1 MDGESSN
8 GSEEVAED
16 HSSEEAPQEAASPDY
31 LILDSG
37 TCSTCNS
44 LDATSFS
51 VRCFNCKQYFHA
63 LCKDEEKE
71 NSICTKSFLGQYV
84 TRSNQSDRTGNFCFI
99 CDPCKTKLEM
109 QQTCT
114 TNDKVQM
121 LDSKVSRLTQDI
133 GDIKKLLTAR
143 AKTAVP
149 ATTEQENT
157 TSSVVPIVDGNVWSN
172 KEQVNRVKTLLV
184 IDNNADC
191 DLNNPAMMNV
201 CNAQV
206 HSKRLDKNGNTVV
219 VCESPE
225 SRDALKQHLITAGVT
240 ADKITEPKPRYPT
253 ISIVGFSSEME
264 EADFRAK
271 IMFKNPK
278 LAQVC
283 GNNNAVFDIVS
294 IKSVK
299 SNSSV
304 FQAFVRVSDDV
315 RSIIK
320 CYGDKLFLGWDRLS
334 VYDHH
339 YIRRCNKCQGYNH
352 YARQCRNTQCCGLCA
367 SANHQSLNCEHMDK
381 SDSDKA
387 AFYSCINC
395 KTAGKSNHFHPAYST
410 ECIMY
415 RYEQTLLKKSL
426 ASESKNY

>member
-1 MDGESSN
+1 MTST
-8 GSEEVAED
+8 ED
-16 HSSEEAPQEAASPDY
+16 PPGGASPDF
-31 LILDSG
+31 LILNSG

-44 LDATSFS
+44 TDATSFS
-51 VRCFNCKQYFHA
+51 VCCFNCKRYFHA
-63 LCKDEEKE
+63 LCKDDEKE
-71 NSICTKSFLGQYV
+71 ADNSICTKSFLGQYV
-84 TRSNQSDRTGNFCFI
+84 TRSNQPERTGNFCFI
-99 CDPCKTKLEM
+99 CNPCKTKLETE
-109 QQTCT
+109 QTCT

-121 LDSKVSRLTQDI
+121 LDSKVSKLTQDI

-143 AKTAVP
+143 TAGP

-157 TSSVVPIVDGNVWSN
+157 TSSVVPTANGNVWSN
-172 KEQVNRVKTLLV
+172 TEQVNKVKSLLV
-184 IDNNADC
+184 IDKNANC
-191 DLNNPAMMNV
+191 DLNNTAMMNV

-206 HSKRLDKNGNTVV
+206 HSKRPDKNGNTVV

-253 ISIVGFSSEME
+253 ISIVGFSSEMD
-264 EADFRAK
+264 EADFRDK

-278 LAQVC
+278 LAHVC
-283 GNNNAVFDIVS
+283 ANNNAVFDIVS

-304 FQAFVRVSDDV
+304 FQAFVRVSDDI

-339 YIRRCNKCQGYNH
+339 YIRRCNKCQGYGH
-352 YARQCRNTQCCGLCA
+352 YARQCKNMQCCGLCA
-367 SANHQSLNCEHMDK
+367 SADHQYLECEHKDK
-381 SDSDKA
+381 ADSDKT
-387 AFYSCINC
+387 AFYACINC
-395 KTAGKSNHFHPAYST
+395 KTAGKPNYFHPAYST
-410 ECIMY
+410 ECNMY
-415 RYEQTLLKKSL
+415 RYEQALLKKSL
-426 ASESKNY
+426 ASASKNC

>member
-1 MDGESSN
+1 
-8 GSEEVAED
+8 
-16 HSSEEAPQEAASPDY
+16 
-31 LILDSG
+31 
-37 TCSTCNS
+37 
-44 LDATSFS
+44 
-51 VRCFNCKQYFHA
+51 
-63 LCKDEEKE
+63 
-71 NSICTKSFLGQYV
+71 
-84 TRSNQSDRTGNFCFI
+84 
-99 CDPCKTKLEM
+99 M

-240 ADKITEPKPRYPT
+240 VGVGYKWSIFQIMPCTIFSGPKD
-253 ISIVGFSSEME
+253 SI
-264 EADFRAK
+264 
-271 IMFKNPK
+271 
-278 LAQVC
+278 
-283 GNNNAVFDIVS
+283 
-294 IKSVK
+294 
-299 SNSSV
+299 
-304 FQAFVRVSDDV
+304 
-315 RSIIK
+315 
-320 CYGDKLFLGWDRLS
+320 
-334 VYDHH
+334 
-339 YIRRCNKCQGYNH
+339 
-352 YARQCRNTQCCGLCA
+352 
-367 SANHQSLNCEHMDK
+367 
-381 SDSDKA
+381 
-387 AFYSCINC
+387 
-395 KTAGKSNHFHPAYST
+395 
-410 ECIMY
+410 
-415 RYEQTLLKKSL
+415 
-426 ASESKNY
+426 